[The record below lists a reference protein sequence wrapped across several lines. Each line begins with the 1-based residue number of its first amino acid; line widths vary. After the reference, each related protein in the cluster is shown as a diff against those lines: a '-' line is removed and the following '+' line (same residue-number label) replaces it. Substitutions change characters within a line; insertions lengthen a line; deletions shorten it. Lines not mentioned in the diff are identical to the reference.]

1 MSAPIFI
8 SYPSQNEK
16 SAKAVCKFLEDRGI
30 DCWIAPRNIG
40 VGTEYAEALVDAI
53 NDCQA
58 LVLVFSSH
66 ANTSNQVK
74 REVERA
80 VSKGK
85 VIVPIKIEDVPPT
98 KAMEFFICNTHWLD
112 SCDPPSEAHLEN
124 LFRDIRSFLSALG
137 KMTPSHKLPKVPSQ
151 IDRASLADRQTTGSS
166 DSNMGS
172 RPLPTNRQHKVSQLI
187 NLDHLDNDALNVVQ
201 FAQSLA
207 SRSRSTE
214 ITHRL
219 FMAGFLSESE
229 GFASR
234 VCRAAGVN
242 PRLLCALLVALSHQ
256 DSDSEDDDWP
266 TLQLTV
272 EATERILLPTLD
284 RASRMAANRS
294 AISERELFHAFCEQ
308 ADPAF
313 IEFLKYPVEDEAV
326 EPVEVDLTELRQMNP
341 DQPGMLKRLTLRAR
355 IVVKQAHQLARQ
367 RRVSPIPNRL
377 VLAAFIST
385 PERLACRLLR
395 EAHVAVTALCEAL
408 VNSASGTTEVD
419 PMLNAELCERIIT
432 PMLRRSRELAGQG
445 CFVTERILLRAFS
458 EVTDPRFKAQLKT
471 IGIDLDLLGAQDSN
485 TALKPKAEPTLPPA
499 DPEKVN
505 WN

>member
-8 SYPSQNEK
+8 SYPSQNENA
-16 SAKAVCKFLEDRGI
+16 AKAVCEFLEARGI
-30 DCWIAPRNIG
+30 RCWIAPRDIG
-40 VGTEYAEALVDAI
+40 IGTEYAEALVDAI

-85 VIVPIKIEDVPPT
+85 IIVPIKIEDVMPT
-98 KAMEFFICNTHWLD
+98 KAMEFFICNTHWLN
-112 SCDPPSEAHLEN
+112 SCNPPLEAHLED

-137 KMTPSHKLPKVPSQ
+137 KMSPPQQLPPRHSQLDKPSLT
-151 IDRASLADRQTTGSS
+151 DRETTEFPASVNRNNQGPTT
-166 DSNMGS
+166 
-172 RPLPTNRQHKVSQLI
+172 RQHEESPLI
-187 NLDHLDNDALNVVQ
+187 RLDHLDKDAMQVVEL
-201 FAQSLA
+201 ARSLA
-207 SRSRSTE
+207 SRCRASE

-219 FMAGFLSESE
+219 FLAAFLSEAE

-256 DSDSEDDDWP
+256 DSDSDSDHWP
-266 TLQLTV
+266 ALQVTLET
-272 EATERILLPTLD
+272 AERILLPTIVCAGHLTD
-284 RASRMAANRS
+284 NRS

-326 EPVEVDLTELRQMNP
+326 EPLEVDLTELRQMEP
-341 DQPGMLKRLTLRAR
+341 DQPGILNQLTLRAR
-355 IVVKQAHQLARQ
+355 TVVKQAHQLARQ
-367 RRVSPIPNRL
+367 RKVTPIPNRL

-385 PERLACRLLR
+385 SDRLAGRLLKD
-395 EAHVAVTALCEAL
+395 TPIALTDLYKAL
-408 VNSASGTTEVD
+408 VNSASGTTEVS
-419 PMLNAELCERIIT
+419 PTLNAEICERIIT
-432 PMLRRSRELAGQG
+432 PMLRRSRELAGSDG
-445 CFVTERILLRAFS
+445 LITERILLRAFS
-458 EVTDPRFKAQLKT
+458 KEIDPRFKAQLKT
-471 IGIDLDLLGAQDSN
+471 IGIDLDLMGTNDSN
-485 TALKPKAEPTLPPA
+485 TATKPEAEPTLSPPNP
-499 DPEKVN
+499 DKVD